1 MDIEFKELSLSWTGL
16 NSFLI
21 RVLSENRPAHVI
33 DQLLCPIELRID
45 EGGFPMPLES
55 TACFYIS
62 YLIAFYLEDDLNGA
76 KYLWKRVPPFLK
88 VVGDTAQL
96 MDLTNVWHV
105 GKYLFED
112 NVPLAIQ
119 YLCTRNWMP
128 NMHPLIQLLHDHL
141 LKLQLNIFATA
152 YSSVRMDYFCKS
164 IGKTKENAEQIVN
177 QLGWSTD
184 SSGN

>member
-1 MDIEFKELSLSWTGL
+1 
-16 NSFLI
+16 
-21 RVLSENRPAHVI
+21 
-33 DQLLCPIELRID
+33 
-45 EGGFPMPLES
+45 MPLES

-128 NMHPLIQLLHDHL
+128 NMHPLIQVTGGITLFSYDNYFI
-141 LKLQLNIFATA
+141 NIIWCC
-152 YSSVRMDYFCKS
+152 SV
-164 IGKTKENAEQIVN
+164 IA
-177 QLGWSTD
+177 
-184 SSGN
+184 